1 MPLSEVLD
9 EQRAGPM
16 PERVERRLAAIFAAD
31 VAGYTR
37 LMAGDETATL
47 ATLTAYRA
55 VMDAMVARF
64 GGRIANTAGDSVLA
78 EFGSVVDAVECA
90 NAVQAAIATRNDALE
105 PGRRMQFRVGIH
117 VGDVMLKGG
126 DLFGDGVNL
135 AARLQA
141 LAKPG
146 GICISEAARGHL
158 GGKVP
163 LAWADGGM
171 QQVKNVAR
179 PVRVFHVA
187 GDLPAPAA
195 MPPALPDRP
204 SIAVLPF
211 QNMSGDAD
219 QGYFADGIVE
229 EITTALSRIRWLF
242 VIARNS
248 SFTYRG
254 RAVDVKQVGRELG
267 VRYVLEGSVRRA
279 GDRVR
284 ITGQLVEAAA
294 GTHLWADRFDG
305 TVEDVFELQDRLTA
319 RVVGA
324 IAPRLEQA
332 EILRAQRKP
341 TASLDA
347 YDHYLRGMAGIHGW
361 TREANA
367 AAFQSFTRAI
377 ELDPGFAAAY
387 GMAARCFA
395 QRKSSGWLED
405 RRRDME
411 EAERLARRAA
421 ELGRDDAIAL
431 GGAAMVLSYVIGDL
445 AAAALLID
453 RALVLDPSFAW
464 GWLVSGWI
472 KGWSGE
478 PETAIEHVAQ
488 AMRLSPSDP
497 HMFTMRAATGSAHF
511 FAGRYDAALSWSEAA
526 VWERPGFLIATAVVA
541 AAAALSGR
549 QPEAE
554 RAMSRLWSIEPAMRL
569 GNLREH
575 WPIRHADDL
584 ARWTDGLRRAGLPP

>member
-1 MPLSEVLD
+1 MSE
-9 EQRAGPM
+9 RA
-16 PERVERRLAAIFAAD
+16 ERRLAAIFAAD
-31 VAGYTR
+31 VAGYSR
-37 LMAGDETATL
+37 LMADDEAATL
-47 ATLTAYRA
+47 ATMTAHRA
-55 VMDAMVARF
+55 IMDDIIARH

-90 NAVQAAIATRNDALE
+90 NAVQVALAARNKMLSPE
-105 PGRRMQFRVGIH
+105 RRMRFRIGIH
-117 VGDVMLKGG
+117 AGDIMVQGG
-126 DLFGDGVNL
+126 DLFGDGVNV
-135 AARLQA
+135 AARLQE
-141 LAKPG
+141 LAEPG
-146 GICISEAARGHL
+146 GICVSDTARSHL
-158 GGKVP
+158 GTKVP
-163 LAWADGGM
+163 AAWVDGGA
-171 QQVKNVAR
+171 QQLKNIDQ
-179 PVRVFHVA
+179 PVRVFHLT
-187 GDLPAPAA
+187 GDRPAIAT
-195 MPPALPDRP
+195 MPPALPERP

-211 QNMSGDAD
+211 QNMSGDTEQD
-219 QGYFADGIVE
+219 YFAEGIVE

-248 SFTYRG
+248 SFTYRS
-254 RAVDVKQVGRELG
+254 RAVDVKQIGRELG

-284 ITGQLVEAAA
+284 ITSQLVEAGA

-305 TVEDVFELQDRLTA
+305 TVEDVFELQDRVTA

-367 AAFQSFTRAI
+367 AAFLSFTRAI

-387 GMAARCFA
+387 GMAARCFT
-395 QRKSSGWLED
+395 QRKSSGWIED
-405 RRRDME
+405 RRREMA

-421 ELGRDDAIAL
+421 EIGRDDAIAL
-431 GGAAMVLSYVIGDL
+431 GGAAMALSYVIGDL
-445 AAAALLID
+445 DTASMLID

-472 KGWSGE
+472 KGWSGQ
-478 PETAIEHVAQ
+478 PDTAIEHVAQ

-497 HMFTMRAATGSAHF
+497 HMLTMRAATGSAHF
-511 FAGRYDAALSWSEAA
+511 IAGRYDAALSWSEAA
-526 VWERPGFLIATAVVA
+526 MWERPGFLVVA
-541 AAAALSGR
+541 ALVAASAALSGR
-549 QPEAE
+549 QPEADL
-554 RAMSRLWSIEPAMRL
+554 AMARLRSIEPEMRL

-575 WPIRHADDL
+575 WPIRRADDL
-584 ARWTDGLRRAGLPP
+584 ARWTDGLCRAGLPP